1 MKKHVPSFLR
11 DAQSARRKVEV
22 AAGTRTDR
30 RFVEK
35 SVQSKRRKKQQ
46 LDAQRELREGE
57 RS

>member
-11 DAQSARRKVEV
+11 DAQRVRRKVEV

-35 SVQSKRRKKQQ
+35 SVPSKRRKKQQ
-46 LDAQRELREGE
+46 LDAQCELRKGE